1 MTVVESPTRGDGT
14 SHIHLSRREFERR
27 LAAGGHEAEEIDRLW
42 AQLAS
47 VGSERAESTRTLGLG
62 PDIAIYLGLLLV
74 VAASVSVLGVY
85 WNGLGA
91 PGVLALGAALLVGY
105 LVASEIM
112 RRRGLTQPA
121 DVLETVAIGW
131 LGVVTYAVER
141 LAGLWPEGA
150 SHIGHVHWG
159 LTTIAVAGLTGAR
172 FLQAFRPAPLLF
184 VPMALATGVLAVDL
198 AELVFGNDLSD
209 RQRVI
214 FVLPVGLVWLAIGFW
229 LDVTRRRG
237 WATWAHWVG
246 LAAASGATVVLVPK
260 TVPGFALIGM
270 LGATALFFSA
280 FVRHWSFTVIGAI
293 GVLMATVSAIGMLQ
307 GIAPFVIAA
316 VGLALIVVGLRWSRW
331 QETIRAAVLTRM
343 PVAARAFVERLGP

>member
-150 SHIGHVHWG
+150 SHIGHVH
-159 LTTIAVAGLTGAR
+159 
-172 FLQAFRPAPLLF
+172 
-184 VPMALATGVLAVDL
+184 
-198 AELVFGNDLSD
+198 LS
-209 RQRVI
+209 
-214 FVLPVGLVWLAIGFW
+214 
-229 LDVTRRRG
+229 
-237 WATWAHWVG
+237 
-246 LAAASGATVVLVPK
+246 
-260 TVPGFALIGM
+260 LI
-270 LGATALFFSA
+270 
-280 FVRHWSFTVIGAI
+280 HI
-293 GVLMATVSAIGMLQ
+293 
-307 GIAPFVIAA
+307 
-316 VGLALIVVGLRWSRW
+316 
-331 QETIRAAVLTRM
+331 
-343 PVAARAFVERLGP
+343 